1 LIEAGGHDKSKKN
14 QVHTDRWIHRLNPTL
29 SWGYET
35 VPQKHLNDRR
45 ITYDRGKGLG
55 GSSQINF
62 SVFQY
67 GFRDDYDEIARL
79 VEDDEWTWSHAEQ
92 RFKRLLTYHL
102 EPQMPDMYKKYF
114 DPVQSNH
121 GQSGPLHISIPP
133 VWEREL
139 KDIMDV
145 WEASGYKINTDL
157 NNGTIGLAVGP
168 STLSRGYR
176 TTATDLLEDVPSNL
190 TIITD
195 AQVER
200 ILFEGKRATGI
211 RANNRDFLAGK
222 EIILCAGAL
231 DSPKLLMLSGVGP
244 AEHLQQHNIPLVQD
258 LPQVGK
264 GLKDHYWLAS
274 TWIRAEHTTDRPQY
288 YQTPEL
294 QAKASEQFEKY
305 GTGPLADNFASIA
318 VGFFKHDALYASEEF
333 KSLPNELRE
342 YMLKPTVPA
351 FEVMLNVVIA
361 EYFTDPPGSPALSS
375 MGVGLMNTQSTGEV
389 TLQSSDYRQPLLYD
403 PKCFSHPF
411 DRRVAIEATRALLE
425 VAESPAFAKDTV
437 GVLKVPKSKS
447 DEDILEYWR
456 ENAGSMW

>member
-1 LIEAGGHDKSKKN
+1 MEAGGHDKSKKL
-14 QVHTDRWIHRLNPTL
+14 HSDRWIHKMNPSL
-29 SWGYET
+29 AWGYET
-35 VPQKHLNDRR
+35 VPQTHLNDRVMA
-45 ITYDRGKGLG
+45 YDRGKGLG

-67 GFRDDYDEIARL
+67 GSRDDYDEIARL
-79 VEDDEWTWSHAEQ
+79 VEDDEWSWSHTQQ
-92 RFKRLLTYHL
+92 RFKQLLTYHL
-102 EPQMPDMYKKYF
+102 EPQIPEMYKKYF
-114 DPVQSNH
+114 DPVESIH
-121 GQSGPLHISIPP
+121 GQNGPLHVSIPP
-133 VWEREL
+133 VWEHEL
-139 KDIMDV
+139 KDILDI
-145 WEASGYKINTDL
+145 WKASGYELNTDL
-157 NNGTIGLAVGP
+157 NNGTIGLAIGP
-168 STLSRGYR
+168 STAYKGYR
-176 TTATDLLEDVPSNL
+176 ITAADLLEDAPSNL
-190 TIITD
+190 TIITN

-211 RANNRDFLAGK
+211 RANGRDFLASK

-264 GLKDHYWLAS
+264 GLKDHYWLAP
-274 TWIRAEHTTDRPQY
+274 TWIRAEHTTDRHKY
-288 YQTPEL
+288 YQSPEL
-294 QAKASEQFEKY
+294 QAKAREQFEKD
-305 GTGPLADNFASIA
+305 GTGPLAELYA
-318 VGFFKHDALYASEEF
+318 VLALGFFKHDAIYASEEF
-333 KSLPNELRE
+333 KALPKEFRE

-351 FEVMLNVVIA
+351 FEVLLDPLVA
-361 EYFTDPPGSPALSS
+361 EYFTDPPGSPALAS
-375 MGVGLMNTQSTGEV
+375 MGVGLMNAQSTGEV

-411 DRRVAIEATRALLE
+411 DRRVAIEATRAVLE

-456 ENAGSMW
+456 ENVVSMW